1 MRGRIILARV
11 VALIAALALLVLAGC
26 SSIRLS
32 YDNAPRLTWWWLDGY
47 VDFSSEQAPPV
58 KTAIDDFY
66 AWHRQTQL
74 PSYAALL
81 AELRAPL
88 LQSTTAAAV
97 CRWQKQIQT
106 ALEPAAERALKAVA
120 DSLPPLSEA
129 EFEHIAQRY
138 EKNNADFRKD
148 YLQPDP
154 KRRAEA
160 AFERAEGR
168 AKSIYGRLDAAQ
180 QAVIREHV
188 ARVGFDPAL
197 SLAERQR
204 RQRDTIATLRRLQSE
219 NAGPER
225 RLNALRGLAERAQSS
240 PDLAYREHQIRLR
253 EDNCAF
259 FARLHNAGTAVQRA
273 KARET
278 VDGYVADLRSLALE

>member
-1 MRGRIILARV
+1 MA
-11 VALIAALALLVLAGC
+11 ALIAVSALLALAGC
-26 SSIRLS
+26 SSIRLA

-47 VDFSSEQAPPV
+47 VDFTSDQTPQV
-58 KTAIDDFY
+58 KAAIDDFY

-74 PSYAALL
+74 PSYTALL
-81 AELRAPL
+81 AELQAPL
-88 LQSTTAAAV
+88 SQPTTAAAV
-97 CRWQKQIQT
+97 CRWQDRIRA
-106 ALEPAAERALKAVA
+106 ALQPAAERALKAVA
-120 DSLPPLSEA
+120 EHLPALSED

-148 YLQPDP
+148 HLQPDA

-160 AFERAEGR
+160 AFERAEER

-188 ARVGFDPAL
+188 ARAGFDPAL

-204 RQRDTIATLRRLQSE
+204 RQRDTVATLHRLQAES
-219 NAGPER
+219 AGPER

-240 PDLAYREHQIRLR
+240 PDLTHREQQTRLR
-253 EDNCAF
+253 EDNCAYI
-259 FARLHNAGTAVQRA
+259 ARLHNAATAVQRA

-278 VDGYVADLRSLALE
+278 LDGYLADLRSLAVE